1 MKSLKYYILF
11 AALFFVKYES
21 DASVSQVSKPVFN
34 IFAHSVQLGTEEYK
48 IFDWQKLF
56 ETRRGGSF
64 GRSRSSGTRSRSS
77 QQSSARSQ
85 TRTQT
90 ANPQKQPSFGGQRL
104 DRQQATARYGAPRR
118 TETVQSSNAAGGT
131 MDYRMNHYGGFSSSL
146 MTGYM
151 LGNMAWWM
159 TAPALL
165 YSRPYYVE
173 NEDGTVDVYPPT
185 FNWGRLFFILL
196 VVFGVIY
203 FIRFMRAVSRA
214 QAVNEKRTYSSFG

>member
-1 MKSLKYYILF
+1 MKSLKYLLF
-11 AALFFVKYES
+11 LAALFFVKYES
-21 DASVSQVSKPVFN
+21 NASLSQLPIFGFN
-34 IFAHSVQLGTEEYK
+34 IFSQNPNLAAEEYK
-48 IFDWQKLF
+48 TFDWQKAF

-64 GRSRSSGTRSRSS
+64 GRSRSSGNRARST
-77 QQSSARSQ
+77 QQSSARNQ

-104 DRQQATARYGAPRR
+104 DRQQATARYGTPRR
-118 TETVQSSNAAGGT
+118 TETVQSNNAAGGA
-131 MDYRMNHYGGFSSSL
+131 MDYRMNYYGGLSSSL
-146 MTGYM
+146 MAGYM

-159 TAPALL
+159 TVPALL

-173 NEDGTVDVYPPT
+173 NDDGTVDVYPPT
-185 FNWGRLFFILL
+185 FNWGRLFLILL

-214 QAVNEKRTYSSFG
+214 RTTGEKHSYSSFG